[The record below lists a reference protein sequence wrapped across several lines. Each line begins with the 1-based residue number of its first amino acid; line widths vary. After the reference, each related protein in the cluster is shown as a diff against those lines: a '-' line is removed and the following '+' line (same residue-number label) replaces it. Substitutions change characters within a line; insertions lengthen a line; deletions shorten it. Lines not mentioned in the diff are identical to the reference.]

1 MDIGFRVFCNP
12 SSLQKENLLQSGTV
26 WVLVTNTQQNLHV
39 FLFLQ
44 QAGGGGG
51 QDGITKADLVTSLKV
66 GGLSLCH
73 P

>member
-1 MDIGFRVFCNP
+1 
-12 SSLQKENLLQSGTV
+12 
-26 WVLVTNTQQNLHV
+26 V

-73 P
+73 PSKLFLIKLYIFFCRLCIFFSF